1 MKMLQAEPA
10 KIKSC
15 DMNSCK
21 LNWCIHPALA
31 TKKRFKGV
39 IWSLLDRDNWYH
51 NTKFVKVKVIVKKN
65 SSERFKV

>member
-39 IWSLLDRDNWYH
+39 IWSLLDRDN
-51 NTKFVKVKVIVKKN
+51 
-65 SSERFKV
+65 